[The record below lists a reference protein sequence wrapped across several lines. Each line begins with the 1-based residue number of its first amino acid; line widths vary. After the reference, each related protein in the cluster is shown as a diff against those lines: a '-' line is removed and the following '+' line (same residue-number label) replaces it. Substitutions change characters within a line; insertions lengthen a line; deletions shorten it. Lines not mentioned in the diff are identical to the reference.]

1 MKADGKFI
9 SCVGLQI
16 SHQNVLLI
24 PADKS
29 FNHPELSR
37 LASHASHAFQCIINI
52 KLGSLFVMLILGD
65 PHDKTGFRNLF
76 LIIRNC
82 PAGGARVHRAEPQ
95 LKTT

>member
-1 MKADGKFI
+1 MKADGKLI

-37 LASHASHAFQCIINI
+37 LASHASHAFYCIINI
-52 KLGSLFVMLILGD
+52 KSGSLFVMV
-65 PHDKTGFRNLF
+65 HDKTGFRNLF
-76 LIIRNC
+76 LIQVC
-82 PAGGARVHRAEPQ
+82 
-95 LKTT
+95 KTTVL